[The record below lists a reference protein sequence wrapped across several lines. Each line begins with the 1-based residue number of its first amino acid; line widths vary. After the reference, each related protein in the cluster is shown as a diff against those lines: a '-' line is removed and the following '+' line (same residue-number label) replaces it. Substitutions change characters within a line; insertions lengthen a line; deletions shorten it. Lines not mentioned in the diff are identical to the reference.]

1 MLALTAASETDWL
14 TDLLVLTAASETD
27 MDFEVATDTLIDSD
41 ADLDIDAACNAF
53 SLIAVL
59 MLIDSLVDADWLID

>member
-1 MLALTAASETDWL
+1 MLALTAAPETDWL

-27 MDFEVATDTLIDSD
+27 TDFEVATDTLIDSD

-53 SLIAVL
+53 WLIAVL